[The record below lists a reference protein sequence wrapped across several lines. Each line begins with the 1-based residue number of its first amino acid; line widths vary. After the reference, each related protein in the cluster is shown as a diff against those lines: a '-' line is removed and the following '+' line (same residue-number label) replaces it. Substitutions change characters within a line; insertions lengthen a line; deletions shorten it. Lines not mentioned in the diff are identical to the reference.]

1 MVANRTMSRSRRL
14 TFATSTTT
22 AAALVLLISCSS
34 VSAQSVTPIPFQ
46 DMAWTRAGRDLFIH
60 GGAVT
65 LNGVTQ
71 FLSPQTFAL
80 DLSTSWPV
88 SAAPWRALS
97 NGTASRSL
105 YAVSSANNNTVFT
118 FKYDEPS
125 SYTVTEYDV
134 VMDIWKTPRV
144 LTDNPDVFASGLKP
158 VLNPISGLVYIPGNT
173 SMNEYQPE
181 GPTFWRTQALIPN
194 NTLTAR
200 YFGSALFNRAR
211 TTVMYVGGYNYGVS
225 PTHFDPQVFVTE
237 YSPIK
242 PGWSLLRT
250 TGSPPAPSSNHCS
263 AISDDSKTIVVFG
276 GQTSVVT
283 PAFTGAINILT
294 IDTDTDTSTWTA
306 GPSHTTPR
314 VYAACALVGDQF
326 VVWGGSSDGTNTVV
340 SAEPIVYDLTLNQWV
355 NNYKAPSYYSSNPT
369 TKPTPTSGSGI
380 GGNQGSGSSSAG
392 AGPIIGGVVGVLAV
406 VGVVIGFLA
415 YSRRQKTRLK
425 ELGEQL
431 SQRSLVIDSERLDG
445 GGGGGHINYNDIS
458 GGGEITNAP
467 VSYPIPPTNP
477 PNHNNNAI
485 PTHDNHGKLE
495 SSPYLQHHPQQYPPA
510 ATTTMSSPQT
520 FANNTFN
527 NSNHNS
533 PQTPQP
539 TQPSDPQGGVEM
551 YQLDAA
557 ADNYRV
563 AEARGPQ
570 VHHSPGRAP
579 QAIDN
584 ETDMPGYYHG
594 QESGTRHQN
603 HPQEY

>member
-14 TFATSTTT
+14 IFTASTTT
-22 AAALVLLISCSS
+22 AAALALLIGCSS
-34 VSAQSVTPIPFQ
+34 VSAQSVTPTPVQ
-46 DMAWTRAGRDLFIH
+46 DMAWTRAGRDLLIH

-173 SMNEYQPE
+173 S
-181 GPTFWRTQALIPN
+181 
-194 NTLTAR
+194 
-200 YFGSALFNRAR
+200 
-211 TTVMYVGGYNYGVS
+211 
-225 PTHFDPQVFVTE
+225 
-237 YSPIK
+237 
-242 PGWSLLRT
+242 
-250 TGSPPAPSSNHCS
+250 
-263 AISDDSKTIVVFG
+263 DDSKTIVIFG

-283 PAFTGAINILT
+283 PTFTGAINILT
-294 IDTDTDTSTWTA
+294 IDTNTDTSTWTA

-326 VVWGGSSDGTNTVV
+326 VVWGGSSDGTNTLV
-340 SAEPIVYDLTLNQWV
+340 SAEPIVYDLTLDQWV

-369 TKPTPTSGSGI
+369 TKPTPTPGTGSSGS
-380 GGNQGSGSSSAG
+380 QGSGSSSAG
-392 AGPIIGGVVGVLAV
+392 AGPIIGGVVGVLVV
-406 VGVVIGFLA
+406 VGVVIGFLV

-425 ELGEQL
+425 ELEDQL
-431 SQRSLVIDSERLDG
+431 SRRSLVIDSERLDG
-445 GGGGGHINYNDIS
+445 GSSGYINYNDIS
-458 GGGEITNAP
+458 GSGEITNAT
-467 VSYPIPPTNP
+467 VYPIPPTIP

-485 PTHDNHGKLE
+485 PTHDHRGKLE
-495 SSPYLQHHPQQYPPA
+495 FSPHLQHHPQQYSPA

-520 FANNTFN
+520 LANNAFN

-533 PQTPQP
+533 PQTPQT
-539 TQPSDPQGGVEM
+539 TQASDPQGGVEM

-557 ADNYRV
+557 ADNYSG
-563 AEARGPQ
+563 AEVRGPQ

-584 ETDMPGYYHG
+584 DTDMPGYYHG
-594 QESGTRHQN
+594 QEPGTRHQN